1 MKIKSTLLNCGLAL
15 ALTSGSVFAQEGPA
29 QEEKQSVLEKY
40 PWMQNLYFSGSLGS
54 NLAVTDI
61 KQYNTWP
68 TYKFSS
74 EWSMGFAGNWGYS
87 ISNTFAI
94 EGGGFLGRGRG
105 TDRSQGLHFRSDI
118 RELNIGVNVDL
129 ANLLF
134 PRSKSEKRYTL
145 YAKGGLG
152 IAYFRGAAYQLA
164 AENQYDAPVVRV
176 VGYEDNTL
184 ENSRFTR
191 SGLLYSGGGVAYKI
205 NEKLDIFA
213 ETTFRFLNS
222 DNLDAVKTNNDND
235 RYTYSA
241 LGLTYKLGN
250 KKWIRPEEEFIGK
263 LSILDSIM
271 DGFKDTDE
279 DGVINLVDKEANTAK
294 GAKVY
299 GDGSIVDTD
308 GDGVP
313 DHLDQQRLSPCKDV
327 NEYGVSLDSDNDGV
341 ADCLDLEPNTEK
353 GALVDA
359 KGRKIEIKAG
369 SSSNGSSKSAGFD
382 PIFFDSNSSRLDA
395 DARKS
400 LFVVAK
406 YLKDNADAKLELVG
420 HTDATGSNAL
430 NERIGNAR
438 AKTVAD
444 QLVNTY
450 GIDASRLTVISK
462 GDKEPL
468 ARGKKA
474 KENRRVDIKIK

>member
-15 ALTSGSVFAQEGPA
+15 ALTTGSVFAQEEPA

-118 RELNIGVNVDL
+118 RELNLGVNVDL

-145 YAKGGLG
+145 YAKAGLG
-152 IAYFRGAAYQLA
+152 MAYFRGAAYQLA

-205 NEKLDIFA
+205 NGKLDIFA

-222 DNLDAVKTNNDND
+222 DNLEGVKTNNDND

-250 KKWIRPEEEFIGK
+250 TKWVRPEEEFIGK

-271 DGFKDTDE
+271 DGFKDTDG
-279 DGVINLVDKEANTAK
+279 DGVIDMVDKEANTVK
-294 GAKVY
+294 GSKVY
-299 GDGSIVDTD
+299 GDGSTFDTD
-308 GDGVP
+308 ADGVP
-313 DHLDQQRLSPCKDV
+313 DHLDQQLLSPCKEV

-353 GALVDA
+353 GSQVDA
-359 KGRKIEIKAG
+359 RGKKIDV
-369 SSSNGSSKSAGFD
+369 KSENTVTNTKTIGFD
-382 PIFFDSNSSRLDA
+382 PIFFASNSSSLDA

-400 LFVVAK
+400 LFLVAK
-406 YLKDNADAKLELVG
+406 YLKENPSSKIEIVG
-420 HTDATGSNAL
+420 HTDATGSNMINDKL
-430 NERIGNAR
+430 GNSR
-438 AKTVAD
+438 AKAISD
-444 QLVNTY
+444 QLVNVY
-450 GIDASRLTVISK
+450 GIDASRLITVSK
-462 GDKEPL
+462 GDKEQL
-468 ARGKKA
+468 AKGKRA
-474 KENRRVDIKIK
+474 KENRRVDINIK